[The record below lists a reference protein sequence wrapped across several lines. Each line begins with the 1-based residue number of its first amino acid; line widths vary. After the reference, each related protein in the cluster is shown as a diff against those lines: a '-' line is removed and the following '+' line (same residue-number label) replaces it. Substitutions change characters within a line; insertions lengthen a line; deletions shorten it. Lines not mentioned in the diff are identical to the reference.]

1 MRTPYGNVFL
11 IESPLQLLNAMEA
24 KKYFE
29 LVNNHLVV
37 RLGVGFSQELF
48 ERLAGAD
55 DWDSLCF
62 FALDNNTMDF
72 ESRFLGKTISNRIR
86 GFRYDYQQYQNRKKL
101 DNIATSFGRVKN
113 IFLGNYLAEWKQY
126 MRHFANTLPHET
138 LYIID
143 DGTDV
148 IKINDERK
156 NYLLRKACP
165 KEAGSILGG
174 LRRMWRQSYIEWND
188 NDAGTINFFSAY
200 DIEVG
205 TGDRLIRNK
214 YDYLREMVTRA
225 LPSDEVF
232 FLGQCLVEDGYI
244 KKELYLEY
252 LKKIKSYFAGEKMF
266 YIPHPRESIEMIDKI
281 KGCLGFEVKCFDG
294 PIEYEITVKGNMPKI
309 LASFFCSAL
318 QNCNII
324 LGHNV
329 RIKAFYLAP
338 EHLTRFHEFVQSI
351 YTYFENNT
359 CESFEVVTL

>member
-1 MRTPYGNVFL
+1 MRNPYGNVFL

-24 KKYFE
+24 KKYFA

-48 ERLAGAD
+48 KRLIGAD

-62 FALDNNTMDF
+62 FTLDNKTMDF
-72 ESRFLGKTISNRIR
+72 ESRLLGKSISNKIR
-86 GFRYDYQQYQNRKKL
+86 GFRCDCQQYLNRKKL
-101 DNIATSFGRVKN
+101 DNIVTSFGRVKN
-113 IFLGNYLAEWKQY
+113 IFLGNYLAGWKQY

-138 LYIID
+138 LYILD

-165 KEAGSILGG
+165 KESDSSFWG
-174 LRRMWRQSYIEWND
+174 LRQMWRQSCIRWD
-188 NDAGTINFFSAY
+188 DKDANNINFFTAY
-200 DIEVG
+200 GIEVG
-205 TGDRLIRNK
+205 KGDCLIRNE
-214 YDYLREMVTRA
+214 YTYLREMVTRA
-225 LPSDEVF
+225 MPSDEVF

-244 KKELYLEY
+244 KEELYLEY
-252 LKKIKSYFAGEKMF
+252 LKKIKAYFAGENLF

-281 KGCLGFEVKCFDG
+281 KGYLGFEIKCFNG

-338 EHLTRFHEFVQSI
+338 EHLVRFHEFVQSI